1 MTSYEPTQERPKLT
15 VELTANVPRYV
26 WWVVVSSVAWIA
38 FAIGV
43 FLIVKA
49 DR

>member
-1 MTSYEPTQERPKLT
+1 MENFSERPKLT

-26 WWVVVSSVAWIA
+26 WWVIVSSMAWIA